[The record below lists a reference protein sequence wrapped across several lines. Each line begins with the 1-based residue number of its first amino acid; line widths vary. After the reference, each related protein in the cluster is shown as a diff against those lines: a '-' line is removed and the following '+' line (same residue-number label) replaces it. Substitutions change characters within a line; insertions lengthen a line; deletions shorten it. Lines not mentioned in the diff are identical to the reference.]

1 MKGESN
7 VAGTL
12 SAKIGAMHE
21 RLASRAAEAKR
32 KQYNA
37 SRATLEA
44 RRAERDDDPAAAP
57 ADEPTEKLPTPGRR
71 A

>member
-1 MKGESN
+1 
-7 VAGTL
+7 
-12 SAKIGAMHE
+12 MHE

-37 SRATLEA
+37 SRATMEA
-44 RRAERDDDPAAAP
+44 RRAGRDDAPAAAP
-57 ADEPTEKLPTPGRR
+57 ADEFDEKPDAPDRR

>member
-1 MKGESN
+1 VKGESK

-12 SAKIGAMHE
+12 SDKIGAMHE

-37 SRATLEA
+37 SRAALEA
-44 RRAERDDDPAAAP
+44 RRAERDDDPTATP
-57 ADEPTEKLPTPGRR
+57 ADEPNEKPTAPARR
-71 A
+71 R